1 MIKAVIFDFDGIII
15 DSEPLWVEAEINV
28 FKSVGVELSPM
39 LCRQTTGLN
48 TQDSIQYW
56 YNIHKWS
63 GKSSFQVYKEIMESM
78 QSLIM
83 ERADLKEGFLDVL
96 QLFVDKK
103 IPVAVASSSPLKLIT
118 TALKKFHL
126 FEFFKIISSAE
137 NEEFGKP
144 HPALYLGAARK
155 LGINPVN
162 CLAFEDSFNGAISA
176 KAARMKL
183 VTVPDSHD
191 FSSTRFDFADLKI
204 FSLTDFKEKNFDQIN
219 ALN

>member
-15 DSEPLWVEAEINV
+15 DSEPLWVEAEIEV
-28 FKSVGVELSPM
+28 FKTVGVELKPE
-39 LCRQTTGLN
+39 LCRLTTGLN
-48 TQDSIQYW
+48 TQDTIQYW
-56 YNIHKWS
+56 HNIHKWT
-63 GKSSFQVYKEIMESM
+63 GKSTFQVYKEILEAM
-78 QSLIM
+78 QILIL
-83 ERADLKEGFLDVL
+83 ERADLKDGFLDVL

-103 IPVAVASSSPLKLIT
+103 IPVGVASSSPLKLIT

-126 FEFFKIISSAE
+126 FEFFKIISSSE

-144 HPALYLGAARK
+144 HPALYLGATRK
-155 LGINPVN
+155 LGIDPVN
-162 CLAFEDSFNGAISA
+162 CLAFEDSLNGAIAA

-191 FSSTRFDFADLKI
+191 YASTRFDFSDLKLA
-204 FSLTDFKEKNFDQIN
+204 SLTQFKEKDFEFLN

>member
-1 MIKAVIFDFDGIII
+1 MIKAIIFDFDGIII
-15 DSEPLWVEAEINV
+15 DSEPLWVEAEMNI
-28 FKSVGVELSPM
+28 FKSVGVELTPE
-39 LCRQTTGLN
+39 LCRKTTGLN
-48 TQDSIQYW
+48 SHDTIQYW
-56 YNIHKWS
+56 YNVYRWT
-63 GKSSFQVYKEIMESM
+63 GKSVFQVYKEIMESM
-78 QSLIM
+78 QTLIF
-83 ERADLKEGFLDVL
+83 ERADLKDGFLDVL

-103 IPVAVASSSPLKLIT
+103 LPVAVASSSPLKLIT

-126 FEFFKIISSAE
+126 FDYFKIISSAE
-137 NEEFGKP
+137 NEELGKP

-155 LGINPVN
+155 LGIEPVN

-204 FSLTDFKEKNFDQIN
+204 ASLKDFKEKHFEQ
-219 ALN
+219 LNSLN

>member
-1 MIKAVIFDFDGIII
+1 MIKAIIFDFDGIII
-15 DSEPLWVEAEINV
+15 DSEPLWVEAEIEV
-28 FKSVGVELSPM
+28 FRSIGVELTPLM
-39 LCRQTTGLN
+39 CRQTTGLN
-48 TQDSIQYW
+48 THDTIKYW
-56 YNIHKWS
+56 FNIYHWN
-63 GKSSFQVYKEIMESM
+63 GKSVFQVYKEIMESM
-78 QSLIM
+78 QTLILV
-83 ERADLKEGFLDVL
+83 RADLKEGFLDVL
-96 QLFVDKK
+96 QLFVDRK

-137 NEEFGKP
+137 NEELGKP

-155 LGINPVN
+155 LGVDPVN

-191 FSSTRFDFADLKI
+191 FQSTRFDFADLKI
-204 FSLTDFKEKNFDQIN
+204 ASLRDFKEKNFEHLN